1 MPIYGVLFKLVFS
14 FVKTFLCIDQDYHM
28 LFIFQFVNIVYHI
41 DWFADSEESLNPWDK
56 PHLNLVYDPF
66 HVFLFCFVFASIV
79 LRIFALMFISDVS
92 L

>member
-41 DWFADSEESLNPWDK
+41 D
-56 PHLNLVYDPF
+56 
-66 HVFLFCFVFASIV
+66 
-79 LRIFALMFISDVS
+79 
-92 L
+92 